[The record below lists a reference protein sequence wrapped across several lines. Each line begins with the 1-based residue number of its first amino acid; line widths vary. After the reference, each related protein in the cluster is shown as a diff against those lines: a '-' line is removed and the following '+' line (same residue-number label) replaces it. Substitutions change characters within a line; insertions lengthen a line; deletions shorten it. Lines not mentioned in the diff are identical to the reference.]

1 MLMHAP
7 IHVHTEEEEE
17 EEEEEKEESYRLYYV
32 LRIFY
37 AQKIVIDSL
46 ILTELSL
53 SYERIRHTQPTYTYP
68 THIWGI

>member
-7 IHVHTEEEEE
+7 IHVNTEEE
-17 EEEEEKEESYRLYYV
+17 EEEEEKEESYHLYYV

-46 ILTELSL
+46 IFTELSL
-53 SYERIRHTQPTYTYP
+53 SYSTHT
-68 THIWGI
+68 THISDPHLGYLT